1 MIKQRLINCDF
12 LNASGFRTKLSNK
25 AKLLYFC
32 YITNA
37 DDRGFVGNVEEL
49 VESLDRCE
57 ENFENTLFTYK
68 YVDAMKEL
76 VDRRLV
82 FEFVDSVGNK
92 THLIRHWFYHNKYM
106 PKLQTNF
113 ISYLAQVELVDNKYQ
128 LKTIQKENPYK
139 GKKIKENEIKVNKS
153 HYDNKKDLLDSNNTT
168 VEKEKEKADWEKDW
182 DYFLKDIETVGKEN

>member
-49 VESLDRCE
+49 VDSLDRCE

-68 YVDAMKEL
+68 YADAMKEL

-92 THLIRHWFYHNKYM
+92 THLIRHWFYHNKYV

-113 ISYLAQVELVDNKYQ
+113 VSYLAQVELVDNKYQ
-128 LKTIQKENPYK
+128 LKTIQKENHK
-139 GKKIKENEIKVNKS
+139 GKKIKENENKVNKS
-153 HYDNKKDLLDSNNTT
+153 HYDNKKDLLDSDNNT
-168 VEKEKEKADWEKDW
+168 VEKEEEKVDDQWDTFLRELDELSKED
-182 DYFLKDIETVGKEN
+182 